1 MQTSA
6 DEEREHD
13 HKRRT
18 DQQASKEST
27 RQSVTLPH
35 RAPHGSNRWA
45 MPIKQWKKSGGH
57 DMTAPK

>member
-18 DQQASKEST
+18 DQQASKKST
-27 RQSVTLPH
+27 RQSITLPH
-35 RAPHGSNRWA
+35 RAPHGWNRGA
-45 MPIKQWKKSGGH
+45 MPIKQ
-57 DMTAPK
+57 

>member
-6 DEEREHD
+6 DEGREHD

-18 DQQASKEST
+18 DQQASKEGT

-35 RAPHGSNRWA
+35 CAPHGWNRGA
-45 MPIKQWKKSGGH
+45 MPIKQ
-57 DMTAPK
+57 